1 MKCPVC
7 KNGETRLGTAT
18 LTLERGQLTMALC
31 HVPAQICDN
40 CGEEYI
46 HETAAQQELDQVET
60 AARQGVTVEVRE
72 FAAV

>member
-1 MKCPVC
+1 MKCPIC
-7 KNGETRLGTAT
+7 KNGETRPGTAT
-18 LTLERGQLTMALC
+18 STLERGPLTMVVR

-46 HETAAQQELDQVET
+46 DEVTTKKALTQAET

-72 FAAV
+72 FEAA